1 MKKFLL
7 LAVCFIM
14 MGISASAITINKAM
28 LVHNGNVTLYDGDK
42 IQDAV
47 NASVDGD
54 VIYLTLGTFKPFNI
68 TKRITVRG
76 VGETSIVDGDVNISI
91 SGSPKLTSPVI
102 EALAVSGTV
111 NVSSQVDDMI
121 IRKCKI
127 GNFGISAQVDGA
139 VLDRCYITNTL
150 TLSSYIKGMTVVNT
164 KLNTVKAN
172 SGATQNTTFVNCNF
186 YQLYPDNFSATIIN
200 SILQKPH
207 NSSTYTLNSTV
218 LLNTVINTWVSYS
231 GVLYIGSS
239 SVTQNCY
246 IIENLHSD
254 YVDGSCECTPSSS
267 YVGTDGTIV
276 GIYGGETPYTLEP
289 TVPKVTDS
297 NLQLDMENK
306 KLNVNLT
313 VSPQ

>member
-7 LAVCFIM
+7 LAVCLLM
-14 MGISASAITINKAM
+14 MSISASALTINKAM

-42 IQDAV
+42 VQDAV

-91 SGSPKLTSPVI
+91 SGSPKLTNPVM

-139 VLDRCYITNTL
+139 VLDRCYITNIL

-164 KLNTVKAN
+164 KLNLVQAN
-172 SGATQNTTFVNCNF
+172 SGATQNTTFVNCNIR
-186 YQLYPDNFSATIIN
+186 QLYTPNFSGTIIN
-200 SILQKPH
+200 SIIQGRLNYGQTL
-207 NSSTYTLNSTV
+207 SSTVILNS
-218 LLNTVINTWVSYS
+218 
-231 GVLYIGSS
+231 LYDTYDLSVGSS

-246 IIENLHSD
+246 FIKIFNIFD
-254 YVDGSCECTPSSS
+254 NSCEYTPSSS